1 MTTTPNRDIL
11 VSLVDDDNAFRDSLR
26 LLIDGSPGFDC
37 PVAFAQPTRA
47 LEELPALRPDVVLMD
62 IKMPKM
68 SGIECVRQLKKVLP
82 EVNVMMLTLYEDEDL
97 LFQSL
102 RAGASGY
109 VLKRTPPAKLLESIR
124 EIAGGAATIS
134 GKMARLLVNYFQ
146 SPPDADPR
154 PAFSDR
160 EEEILRTLAGGLRN
174 KEIASKLGISEHT
187 VRSHLRNIYEKLQV
201 DSRAEAVAKFL
212 DR

>member
-1 MTTTPNRDIL
+1 MTLQRDIL
-11 VSLVDDDNAFRDSLR
+11 VSLVDDDHSFRESLR

-37 PVAFAQPTRA
+37 PVGYGQPAQA
-47 LEELPALRPDVVLMD
+47 LQELPKLRPDVVLMD

-68 SGIECVRQLKKVLP
+68 SGIECVRQLKHALP
-82 EVNVMMLTLYEDEDL
+82 EVQVMMLTLHEDEDL

-109 VLKRTPPAKLLESIR
+109 VLKRTPPAKLLDSIR
-124 EIAGGAATIS
+124 EIAGGEASLS
-134 GKMARLLVNYFQ
+134 GKMARLLVNYFHSPEAK
-146 SPPDADPR
+146 SPPTS
-154 PAFSDR
+154 FSER

-174 KEIASKLGISEHT
+174 KEIAAKLGISEHT